1 MTSGKL
7 YLADDCAF
15 FTGIVGGEAIDGL
28 RRNVTEDHKYAKRSL
43 AYIREPSFL
52 RSMDSGK
59 ITLLIGEVVVTLDRV
74 TLEACSDPHLAVILR
89 PFH

>member
-7 YLADDCAF
+7 YLADDYAF
-15 FTGIVGGEAIDGL
+15 FTGIVGGDALDGF
-28 RRNVTEDHKYAKRSL
+28 RRNATKDPMYEK
-43 AYIREPSFL
+43 IRESAFL

-59 ITLLIGEVVVTLDRV
+59 ITLLIGEVVVTLHRV

-89 PFH
+89 PLH